1 MLIIKSKNN
10 MKSED
15 FMKWNEKK
23 KKYLKKLLHSIDIVL
38 QNSLG
43 RNWGRKKGEDLYFVA

>member
-1 MLIIKSKNN
+1 

-15 FMKWNEKK
+15 FMKWNEKKK